1 MKNKSFR
8 SLAIATGVSLG
19 AMLVLDLSLL
29 APAAEAGCRPTG
41 RYTRSGLPLLR
52 CTGATRCRPSGRYT
66 RGPGGRRL
74 PILLCPR

>member
-1 MKNKSFR
+1 MKNKSLR

-29 APAAEAGCRPTG
+29 TPAAEAGCRPTG
-41 RYTRSGLPLLR
+41 RYANGLPVLR
-52 CTGATRCRPSGRYT
+52 CTGRTRCRPSGRYT